1 MEGNTPFRLW
11 RCDNCDVELDEADGY
26 IPHKMG
32 QMDFCDYCYNGYI
45 KLRENWKTVVKEMEK
60 KP

>member
-11 RCDNCDVELDEADGY
+11 RCDNCDAELDEADGY

-32 QMDFCDYCYNGYI
+32 VADFCDYCYNIYM
-45 KLRENWKTVVKEMEK
+45 KLREKRKKE